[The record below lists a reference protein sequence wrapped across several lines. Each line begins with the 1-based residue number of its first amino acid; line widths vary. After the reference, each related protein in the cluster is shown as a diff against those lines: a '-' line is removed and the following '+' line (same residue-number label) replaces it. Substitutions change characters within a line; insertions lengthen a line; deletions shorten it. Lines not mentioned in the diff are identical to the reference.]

1 MFDLTVT
8 VFQNFFL
15 LVIVSLLLLL
25 VFFYN
30 HIIKLIK
37 FIKPIWIND
46 PDLNFFLFFKT
57 IIITW
62 ACFLHEIFLT

>member
-37 FIKPIWIND
+37 FIKPI
-46 PDLNFFLFFKT
+46 
-57 IIITW
+57 
-62 ACFLHEIFLT
+62 

>member
-15 LVIVSLLLLL
+15 LVIVFLLLLL

-37 FIKPIWIND
+37 FIKPI
-46 PDLNFFLFFKT
+46 
-57 IIITW
+57 
-62 ACFLHEIFLT
+62 